1 MNISLTPISVS
12 FRKLND
18 ELINEGL
25 YTTHLSYYYIQLL
38 KLLVLFTA
46 VVSLIVYNRY
56 LTPYLPTRYLTTY
69 SFKYCRNKNW
79 LPIVLAAVILA
90 VFWQQ
95 LAFIVHDS
103 GHNSITHNSAIDN
116 VVGVT
121 LGNLFSGISIGT
133 YSLTCSFT
141 QLLTR

>member
-1 MNISLTPISVS
+1 MMNISLTPISVS

-56 LTPYLPTRYLTTY
+56 LPPSSRYLTTY
-69 SFKYCRNKNW
+69 SFKNFRNKNW
-79 LPIVLAAVILA
+79 LPIVSAAVILA

-141 QLLTR
+141 HSLTR